1 MVGSLLRV
9 QLSSERNRRFD
20 SGRQEAGRGI
30 NELLIPPA
38 AETATH
44 PEDTAMTEEKKEP
57 EQDTPAHAT
66 EEERERLKDFNKD
79 GIPPGA
85 C

>member
-1 MVGSLLRV
+1 MSDEK
-9 QLSSERNRRFD
+9 QKQ
-20 SGRQEAGRGI
+20 QEK
-30 NELLIPPA
+30 
-38 AETATH
+38 
-44 PEDTAMTEEKKEP
+44 PEN
-57 EQDTPAHAT
+57 DTPAHST